1 MKKLL
6 FTLLMII
13 PSFLYAQDI
22 MEGTTYFLPKT
33 VLKVNLLIEKTSI
46 TPGELHLYSER
57 YLKKRDVATEASET
71 YRIVSLKMRTESI
84 PDTAKQFTARVDQ
97 KHSINSIKLNSEG
110 IILAVNTDAK
120 VPAPAQP
127 FIPAPKKAPLN
138 PHDYMNQDILASG
151 SMAKMAELTAQEII
165 DIRESRSQL
174 SKGQAD
180 FMPQDGAQLNL
191 MLKNLQQQESALL
204 QLFEGVTEKD
214 TTEVE
219 LTYIPEQEVDRY
231 ILFRFSKKLGLVD
244 RDDLA
249 GSPYYISVKDEHVI
263 PTNQAIA
270 EEGKRS
276 KDDANIFINM
286 PGKIKV
292 TIQGKEAMTTLDTY
306 AAQFGKCASLDN
318 ELFGKKLYTQLVY
331 NPITGNIE
339 SINTDLVKK

>member
-1 MKKLL
+1 MRKLL

-84 PDTAKQFTARVDQ
+84 P
-97 KHSINSIKLNSEG
+97 SIKLNSEG

-276 KDDANIFINM
+276 KDDANIFVNM

-292 TIQGKEAMTTLDTY
+292 TIQGKEAMATLDTY

-331 NPITGNIE
+331 NPTTGNIE